1 MEYGI
6 MESWNEMEY
15 GIMESWN
22 EMEHGT
28 ELNRFDYRL
37 YTHRPPPVS
46 DDSTIRQNQ

>member
-6 MESWNEMEY
+6 MESWNH
-15 GIMESWN
+15 GIMESHN
-22 EMEHGT
+22 HGT

-37 YTHRPPPVS
+37 YTHRPPPVF